1 MLPTWCHPTWRKQY
15 TQNSARRFPTNEEPE
30 KEDTIDI
37 INVVDRLET
46 LINTSK
52 VMPVNGSLLM
62 DKKKIMELVDQL
74 RLAIPQEMKL
84 ADEVLAQKDQ
94 IINNAMVEARRA
106 KVKAEDEFKEK
117 LSQNELRKRAEEI
130 LREAEH
136 RANKIIEQAQAEA
149 QAKRT
154 EADAY
159 ALRSLRAFER
169 ELNTLNGSVRK
180 GIDLLAGNALVSGGV
195 GSGSPF
201 GEND

>member
-1 MLPTWCHPTWRKQY
+1 
-15 TQNSARRFPTNEEPE
+15 
-30 KEDTIDI
+30 
-37 INVVDRLET
+37 
-46 LINTSK
+46 
-52 VMPVNGSLLM
+52 MPVNGSLLM

>member
-1 MLPTWCHPTWRKQY
+1 
-15 TQNSARRFPTNEEPE
+15 
-30 KEDTIDI
+30 
-37 INVVDRLET
+37 
-46 LINTSK
+46 
-52 VMPVNGSLLM
+52 MPVSGSILM

-74 RLAIPQEMKL
+74 RLAIPQEVKL

-94 IINNAMVEARRA
+94 IINNAMLEVRRA
-106 KVKAEDEFKEK
+106 KTKAEDEFKEK
-117 LSQNELRKRAEEI
+117 LNQNELRKRAEEI

-169 ELNTLNGSVRK
+169 ELLTLNGSVRK
-180 GIDLLAGNALVSGGV
+180 GIDLLAGSALVSGGV
-195 GSGSPF
+195 IDLSPV

>member
-1 MLPTWCHPTWRKQY
+1 
-15 TQNSARRFPTNEEPE
+15 
-30 KEDTIDI
+30 
-37 INVVDRLET
+37 
-46 LINTSK
+46 
-52 VMPVNGSLLM
+52 MPVNGSLLM
-62 DKKKIMELVDQL
+62 DKKKIMELLDQL

-180 GIDLLAGNALVSGGV
+180 GIDLLAGNALVSSSTGN
-195 GSGSPF
+195 GSPF

>member
-1 MLPTWCHPTWRKQY
+1 
-15 TQNSARRFPTNEEPE
+15 
-30 KEDTIDI
+30 
-37 INVVDRLET
+37 
-46 LINTSK
+46 
-52 VMPVNGSLLM
+52 MPVSGSILM
-62 DKKKIMELVDQL
+62 DKKKIMELLDQL

-84 ADEVLAQKDQ
+84 AEEVLAQKDQ
-94 IINNAMVEARRA
+94 IINGAMLEARRA
-106 KVKAEDEFKEK
+106 KTKAEDEFKEK
-117 LSQNELRKRAEEI
+117 LNQNELRKRAEEI

-180 GIDLLAGNALVSGGV
+180 GIDLLAGNALVSNGM
-195 GSGSPF
+195 SNSPII

>member
-1 MLPTWCHPTWRKQY
+1 
-15 TQNSARRFPTNEEPE
+15 
-30 KEDTIDI
+30 
-37 INVVDRLET
+37 
-46 LINTSK
+46 
-52 VMPVNGSLLM
+52 MPVSGSILM
-62 DKKKIMELVDQL
+62 DKKKLMELVDQL

-94 IINNAMVEARRA
+94 IINNAMLEARRA
-106 KVKAEDEFKEK
+106 KTKAEDEFKEK
-117 LSQNELRKRAEEI
+117 LNQNELRKRAEEI

-169 ELNTLNGSVRK
+169 ELLTLNGSVRK
-180 GIDLLAGNALVSGGV
+180 GIDLLAGSALA
-195 GSGSPF
+195 SGSAVDVSTI